1 MATEDTPDE
10 ELYAAWERGDKPS
23 AEALIDR
30 HLRSIGRFFVN
41 KVTDAPDAEDLAS
54 RVFEVVARN
63 LGAFE
68 RNSSFRTYLFG
79 IARNVLREYIRYKRR
94 RPGEVDFRV
103 TAVRDLGPSPSAI
116 VAERKDQLLLL
127 QALRAIP
134 LAYQTVIELS
144 YFENLT
150 QAEIAKLLAVPPG
163 TVASRIRRGKKMLD
177 EKMEEL
183 AESQDVLESTRHGLQ
198 DWADSVRKQL
208 AEFDTHDEPL

>member
-1 MATEDTPDE
+1 MAADEPSDE
-10 ELYAAWERGDKPS
+10 ELYAAWEGGDER
-23 AEALIDR
+23 AANALIDR
-30 HLRSIGRFFVN
+30 HLRSIGRFFAN
-41 KVTDAPDAEDLAS
+41 KVTDASDAEDQACK
-54 RVFEVVARN
+54 VFEIVSRK
-63 LGAFE
+63 LGSFE

-79 IARNVLREYIRYKRR
+79 VARNVLRDYVKYKRR
-94 RPGEVDFRV
+94 RRGEVDFQL

-134 LAYQTVIELS
+134 LAYQIIIELS
-144 YFENLT
+144 YFEEMT
-150 QAEIAKLLAVPPG
+150 QAEIAELLELPPG

-198 DWADSVRKQL
+198 DWADDLKKQL
-208 AEFDTHDEPL
+208 AEFEAHEEPR